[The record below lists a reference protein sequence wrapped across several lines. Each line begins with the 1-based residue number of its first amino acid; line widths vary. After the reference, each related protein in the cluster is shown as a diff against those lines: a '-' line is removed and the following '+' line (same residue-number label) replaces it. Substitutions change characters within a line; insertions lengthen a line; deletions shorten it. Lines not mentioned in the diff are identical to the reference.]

1 MTASFGPGWG
11 NYAIRGIVEIELPDP
26 VSLLPQTPGWWALL
40 ALACALLL
48 RWGWRRLRR
57 WQHNRYRR
65 EALSSLG
72 RLETRFSAG
81 DTSVLLELAPLLRAT
96 AVHASSRQAIA
107 SASGDDWAQA
117 IANLAPDLPPLPLDQ
132 LQALA
137 YAPPGAA
144 SPRDSLLLFE
154 QLRRWIETHENCHA

>member
-1 MTASFGPGWG
+1 
-11 NYAIRGIVEIELPDP
+11 
-26 VSLLPQTPGWWALL
+26 
-40 ALACALLL
+40 L
-48 RWGWRRLRR
+48 R
-57 WQHNRYRR
+57 
-65 EALSSLG
+65 